1 MEAIQCIKERRSVR
15 TFKTE
20 KVSQEIV
27 EKIIETARFAPS
39 WKNTQTARYIVIENK
54 EMKELLAEKA
64 VLGFSHNAGIMKNAP
79 QLVII
84 TCVHG
89 RSGFERDG
97 SYSTSKEDRWEVFD
111 AGIATQTFCLAAY
124 ANGVAS
130 VIMGVFDED
139 KVKEIVGI
147 SEGQVVCAI
156 LAVGYAEGET
166 AAPKRKEVS
175 ELVTYFI

>member
-97 SYSTSKEDRWEVFD
+97 SYSTHREGGWQLFD
-111 AGIATQTFCLAAY
+111 TGIATQTLCLSAY
-124 ANGVAS
+124 DHGISSVILGIFDDEKVAS
-130 VIMGVFDED
+130 LLELPEDREAVVLVPMGYSSQTPV
-139 KVKEIVGI
+139 
-147 SEGQVVCAI
+147 
-156 LAVGYAEGET
+156 
-166 AAPKRKEVS
+166 APKRKS
-175 ELVTYFI
+175 IDELLEFK